1 MMNTDLPQNALQDR
15 KYLGWEIPD
24 YHDMAMALGNN
35 CFRNKEGQHCSI
47 AKAKLKKLRDL
58 KWVIS
63 KNPKLANSLIFKEQL
78 RLIEFELQK
87 RKHMTGAD
95 RRRPLL

>member
-1 MMNTDLPQNALQDR
+1 MNTDLPQNALQDR
-15 KYLGWEIPD
+15 KYLGWEIHD
-24 YHDMAMALGNN
+24 YHDMAKALGDN
-35 CFRNKEGQHCSI
+35 CYHNKEGQHCSI
-47 AKAKLKKLRDL
+47 PKAKLKKLRDL

-87 RKHMTGAD
+87 RKHMTGED
-95 RRRPLL
+95 RRRPPL